1 MSEHPG
7 VSVIV
12 AFLDAEPFLAEAI
25 ESVLAQTYPDWEL
38 VLVDDGSTDGS
49 TAIARG
55 YATRFSDRIR
65 YLQHAGG
72 ANRGM
77 SASRNAGIAAATG
90 ELLAFIDAD
99 DVWERQKLEE
109 QVAILELHPNA
120 AMVLGATQW
129 WYSWADDAARR
140 DEVRGLGVK
149 TEKLVPPPRLLVP
162 LLRNEA
168 PTVTPA
174 LIRRSA
180 LARAGG
186 FADGFRG
193 MYEDQ
198 VAFVKICV
206 REPVF
211 VAGEC
216 WYRWRQHPGSACAVS
231 VRSGEYAG
239 ARARFLDWLDEY
251 LREEGIVARDVWAAL
266 EHERRRL
273 HEPEN
278 RSIAR
283 RGRRLLRRVGPRR
296 AAVPGRP
303 WLGDAQS
310 TVPISRSWGFERGLP
325 IDRYY
330 IERFLS
336 EHSSDIVGSVLE
348 VGDDVYTR
356 RFGGDRVT
364 HVDVLHA
371 DEGNPKSTIVAD
383 LSAADDLGSDLYDC
397 IVFTQTL
404 QFIYDVRAAVRTLHR
419 LLRPEGVLLLTVPGT
434 TQSGPDEFADSWY
447 WSFTTRSVHRLLR
460 EVFAENDFE
469 VEAHGN
475 VLAAVG
481 LLHGL
486 AVEDLQQ
493 SDVERGDPDYE
504 VVVAARA
511 VKGAET

>member
-1 MSEHPG
+1 MSAGPR

-25 ESVLAQTYPDWEL
+25 ESVLAQTYRDWEL

-49 TAIARG
+49 TAIARD
-55 YATRFSDRIR
+55 YATRFSDRIS
-65 YLQHAGG
+65 YLQHEGG
-72 ANRGM
+72 ANHGM
-77 SASRNAGIAAATG
+77 SASRNAGIAAASG

-99 DVWERQKLEE
+99 DVWESQKLEQ
-109 QVAILELHPNA
+109 QVAVLDRQPGA

-129 WYSWADDAARR
+129 WYSWDGGAARR
-140 DEVRGLGVK
+140 DEVRGLGVD
-149 TEKLVPPPRLLVP
+149 TGRLVPPPQLLVP

-168 PTVTPA
+168 PTMTPA

-180 LARAGG
+180 LERAGG

-211 VAGEC
+211 SAGHC
-216 WYRWRQHPGSACAVS
+216 WYRWRQHPDSACAVA
-231 VRSGEYAG
+231 VRTGEYA
-239 ARARFLDWLDEY
+239 ADRERFLSWLDEY
-251 LREEGIVARDVWAAL
+251 LREEGIVERDVWAAL
-266 EHERRRL
+266 DEERARL
-273 HEPEN
+273 RGEEN
-278 RSIAR
+278 GGIGGRA
-283 RGRRLLRRVGPRR
+283 RRLLGRVR
-296 AAVPGRP
+296 AQQTDTGRP

-310 TVPISRSWGFERGLP
+310 TVPISRSWGFDRGLP

-336 EHSSDIVGSVLE
+336 KHASDIRGGVLE

-356 RFGGDRVT
+356 RFGGDGVT

-371 DEGNPKSTIVAD
+371 EEGNPKATIVAD
-383 LSAADDLGSDLYDC
+383 LSAADDLGSDLFDC

-404 QFIYDVRAAVRTLHR
+404 QFVYDVRAAVRTLHR
-419 LLRPEGVLLLTVPGT
+419 LLCPGGVLLLTVPGT

-447 WSFTTRSVHRLLR
+447 WSFTTRSVYRLLA
-460 EVFAENDFE
+460 EVFAEDHFE

-486 AVEDLQQ
+486 AVEDLP
-493 SDVERGDPDYE
+493 ERDLDRDDPDYE
-504 VVVAARA
+504 VIVAARA
-511 VKGAET
+511 VKGART